1 MSILL
6 GIKTSYFILQKRRKL
21 LHHYFRV
28 ILFKK
33 CKATMKFKFWDK
45 LVIWKYNMWQI
56 IINFTSPFLKKYT
69 LSSVLSRQ
77 KPCFCLAVSLKK
89 MFLLVSSLP
98 SKKLY
103 IFPST
108 LIKEVYLLPIPS
120 ILVVNVPRQQSSER
134 KITS

>member
-1 MSILL
+1 MWIKFKKVSILL
-6 GIKTSYFILQKRRKL
+6 GVKTSYFILQKRRKL
-21 LHHYFRV
+21 LRHYFRV

-56 IINFTSPFLKKYT
+56 IINVTSPFLKKYT

-89 MFLLVSSLP
+89 IFLLVSSLP
-98 SKKLY
+98 SKNYTFFLALSSKKYTFCL
-103 IFPST
+103 F
-108 LIKEVYLLPIPS
+108 LPF
-120 ILVVNVPRQQSSER
+120 L
-134 KITS
+134 